1 MPDHCHPPSSL
12 AKLYQEQGKP
22 DQALHAI
29 DEAVKLAPKSERV
42 HFLRGQIL
50 QRLGRTDEAE
60 AEFAIPKKLMNEG
73 LKEEREKMEDW
84 TVPVPELTQQ
94 AN

>member
-60 AEFAIPKKLMNEG
+60 AEYQKTNERRTTG
-73 LKEEREKMEDW
+73 RMRENGRLDGSG
-84 TVPVPELTQQ
+84 P
-94 AN
+94 